1 MKALLGS
8 QDVWDIVSNGY
19 EEPESDAALNQA
31 QREALQNTRKKDQ
44 KALTIIHQ
52 AIDDN
57 NFEKISGAT
66 TAYQAWQILEN
77 TYKGVDRVKKVRLQK
92 LRGDYESLHMK
103 ESESVSDYTSRLLA
117 VVNEMKR
124 FGETISD
131 EQVVEKILRS
141 LDEKFNFIVVAIEE
155 SKDLST
161 MSIDQLM
168 GSLQAHEEKL
178 LKKNKQ
184 MTEQLFQSKLK
195 LKDKEGS
202 LEKGNRGRGRG
213 GNRGRGD
220 FKDRGQGSYGQRK
233 FDESNSN
240 SNSSRGRGRQHYSRS
255 SWERSNNDRR
265 YDKRQVECYNC
276 HKFGHYSWECRN
288 RVEENANY
296 AEKDEESGDSS
307 LFLACKGA
315 ETCENSAWYLDSGAS
330 NHMCGSKSMFI
341 ELDESVGGDIVF
353 GDATKIPVKGKG
365 KILINLKNGKHEF
378 ISNVYYVP
386 NMKNNILSLGQLLE
400 KGYNILMKDYSLL
413 IRDNHDKIIAKVQM
427 TKNRMFLLNIQ
438 TDVAQC
444 LKSCLKDPNWIWH
457 LRFGHLNFDGLRL
470 LARKNMVKGLP
481 YVKLPDQLCEGCLH
495 GKQSRKSFPQESSW
509 RARRPLELVHTDLCG
524 PIKPSSFG
532 KNNYFLLF
540 IDDFSRKTWV
550 YFVKEKSEVFGMF
563 KRFKALVEKESG
575 YYIKALRSDRGG
587 EFTSNEFKTF
597 CVENGIRRTMT
608 VPFTP
613 QQNGVVER
621 KNRTILNMAR
631 SMLKCKKMPK
641 EFWAQAVEC
650 AVYLSNR
657 SPTRSL
663 WNKTPQQAW
672 TGRKPSIGHL
682 RVFGCMA
689 YAHIPDQKRSKLDDK
704 SEKYVFVGYDA
715 SSKGYKLYN
724 PVTKKTI
731 VSRDVVFDEEAS
743 WNWNDEPEDYKFLFF
758 PDERDEPSDIAS
770 PPTSPITPQQ
780 STSSSSASSSEGPR
794 GMRSLQ
800 DIYDET
806 EELSQSFNNLT
817 LFCLFADSEPLNFE
831 EASQNDK
838 WKIAMDE
845 EIKAIKK
852 NDTWELSTLPNGKKA
867 VGVKWVFKI
876 KRNEKGEVERYKARL
891 VAKGYSQRKGI
902 DYDEVFAPVARLE
915 TIRLL
920 IALAA
925 QNNWKIFQM
934 DVKSAFL
941 NGYLEEEVYLEQPPG
956 YSVKG
961 QEDKV
966 LKLKKALYGLKQA
979 PRMWNSRI
987 NKYFLDNGYLRCP
1000 YEHSLYIKVNGHGDI
1015 LVVCLY
1021 VDDLIFTGNCASMFE
1036 DLKKAMT
1043 QEFEMTDIG
1052 LMSYYLGIEVKQSE
1066 EGIFISQERYTREIL
1081 EKFNMM
1087 NSKPVATPIETG
1099 TKLSKHEEGDDVD
1112 PSYFKSL
1119 VGSLRYLTCTRP
1131 DILFSVGLVSRFMES
1146 PTTTH
1151 LKVAKRILRYLRGT
1165 LDYGLFYSSSK
1176 EFKLEGYCDSDWAGD
1191 TNDRKSTS
1199 GYVFF
1204 IGNTAFTWSSK
1215 KQPIVTLSTCEAEY
1229 VAAASCVCHAV
1240 WLRNLLKTVGILQED
1255 PTVIHIDN
1263 KSTIALA
1270 KNPVFHDRSKH
1281 IDTRF
1286 HFIRDCIS
1294 RKEVQVEYVKTE
1306 DQIADIF
1313 TKPLKVNV
1321 FNNLRT
1327 LLGVFQN
1334 KKHV

>member
-1 MKALLGS
+1 MANNNLVPFQVPRLMKENYSSWCIRMKALLGS

-57 NFEKISGAT
+57 NFEKISRAT

-77 TYKGVDRVKKVRLQK
+77 TYKGVDRVKKVRFQK

-168 GSLQAHEEKL
+168 GSLQAHQENL
-178 LKKNKQ
+178 FKKNKQ

-195 LKDKEGS
+195 LKDKEDG

-220 FKDRGQGSYGQRK
+220 FKDRGRGSYGQRK

-255 SWERSNNDRR
+255 SGERSNNGRR
-265 YDKRQVECYNC
+265 N
-276 HKFGHYSWECRN
+276 S
-288 RVEENANY
+288 VEENANY

-330 NHMCGSKSMFI
+330 NHMCGSKSMFV

-353 GDATKIPVKGKG
+353 GDATKIPVKG
-365 KILINLKNGKHEF
+365 
-378 ISNVYYVP
+378 
-386 NMKNNILSLGQLLE
+386 
-400 KGYNILMKDYSLL
+400 
-413 IRDNHDKIIAKVQM
+413 
-427 TKNRMFLLNIQ
+427 
-438 TDVAQC
+438 
-444 LKSCLKDPNWIWH
+444 KDPNWIWH

-509 RARRPLELVHTDLCG
+509 RARRPLD
-524 PIKPSSFG
+524 
-532 KNNYFLLF
+532 
-540 IDDFSRKTWV
+540 RKTWV

-743 WNWNDEPEDYKFLFF
+743 WNWNDEPEDYKFLCF
-758 PDERDEPSDIAS
+758 PDEHDEPSDIAS

-1294 RKEVQVEYVKTE
+1294 RKEGSSRL
-1306 DQIADIF
+1306 DI
-1313 TKPLKVNV
+1313 PISKVLIPGF
-1321 FNNLRT
+1321 FNNSIWDL
-1327 LLGVFQN
+1327 
-1334 KKHV
+1334 

>member
-19 EEPESDAALNQA
+19 EEPESDATFNQA
-31 QREALQNTRKKDQ
+31 QREALQNTRKNDQ

-103 ESESVSDYTSRLLA
+103 ESESVSYYTSRLLA

-195 LKDKEGS
+195 LKDKEGN

-220 FKDRGQGSYGQRK
+220 FKDQGRGSYGQRK

-240 SNSSRGRGRQHYSRS
+240 SNSSRGRGRQHYSR
-255 SWERSNNDRR
+255 
-265 YDKRQVECYNC
+265 
-276 HKFGHYSWECRN
+276 N

-307 LFLACKGA
+307 LLLACKGV
-315 ETCENSAWYLDSGAS
+315 ETCENNAWYLDSGAS
-330 NHMCGSKSMFI
+330 NHMCGSKLMFV

-353 GDATKIPVKGKG
+353 GDATKIPMKGK
-365 KILINLKNGKHEF
+365 
-378 ISNVYYVP
+378 
-386 NMKNNILSLGQLLE
+386 
-400 KGYNILMKDYSLL
+400 
-413 IRDNHDKIIAKVQM
+413 
-427 TKNRMFLLNIQ
+427 
-438 TDVAQC
+438 
-444 LKSCLKDPNWIWH
+444 
-457 LRFGHLNFDGLRL
+457 
-470 LARKNMVKGLP
+470 RKNMVKGLP

-509 RARRPLELVHTDLCG
+509 RARRPLD
-524 PIKPSSFG
+524 
-532 KNNYFLLF
+532 
-540 IDDFSRKTWV
+540 RKTWV

-743 WNWNDEPEDYKFLFF
+743 WNWNDEPEDYKFLCF

-1066 EGIFISQERYTREIL
+1066 EGIFISQERYTRDIL

-1087 NSKPVATPIETG
+1087 NSKSVATPIETG

-1229 VAAASCVCHAV
+1229 IAAASCVCHAV

-1327 LLGVFQN
+1327 LLGVFFKTKN
-1334 KKHV
+1334 MFKGGC

>member
-1 MKALLGS
+1 
-8 QDVWDIVSNGY
+8 
-19 EEPESDAALNQA
+19 
-31 QREALQNTRKKDQ
+31 
-44 KALTIIHQ
+44 
-52 AIDDN
+52 
-57 NFEKISGAT
+57 
-66 TAYQAWQILEN
+66 
-77 TYKGVDRVKKVRLQK
+77 
-92 LRGDYESLHMK
+92 
-103 ESESVSDYTSRLLA
+103 
-117 VVNEMKR
+117 
-124 FGETISD
+124 
-131 EQVVEKILRS
+131 
-141 LDEKFNFIVVAIEE
+141 
-155 SKDLST
+155 
-161 MSIDQLM
+161 
-168 GSLQAHEEKL
+168 
-178 LKKNKQ
+178 
-184 MTEQLFQSKLK
+184 
-195 LKDKEGS
+195 
-202 LEKGNRGRGRG
+202 
-213 GNRGRGD
+213 
-220 FKDRGQGSYGQRK
+220 
-233 FDESNSN
+233 
-240 SNSSRGRGRQHYSRS
+240 
-255 SWERSNNDRR
+255 
-265 YDKRQVECYNC
+265 
-276 HKFGHYSWECRN
+276 
-288 RVEENANY
+288 
-296 AEKDEESGDSS
+296 
-307 LFLACKGA
+307 
-315 ETCENSAWYLDSGAS
+315 
-330 NHMCGSKSMFI
+330 
-341 ELDESVGGDIVF
+341 
-353 GDATKIPVKGKG
+353 
-365 KILINLKNGKHEF
+365 
-378 ISNVYYVP
+378 
-386 NMKNNILSLGQLLE
+386 
-400 KGYNILMKDYSLL
+400 
-413 IRDNHDKIIAKVQM
+413 
-427 TKNRMFLLNIQ
+427 
-438 TDVAQC
+438 
-444 LKSCLKDPNWIWH
+444 
-457 LRFGHLNFDGLRL
+457 
-470 LARKNMVKGLP
+470 
-481 YVKLPDQLCEGCLH
+481 
-495 GKQSRKSFPQESSW
+495 
-509 RARRPLELVHTDLCG
+509 
-524 PIKPSSFG
+524 
-532 KNNYFLLF
+532 
-540 IDDFSRKTWV
+540 
-550 YFVKEKSEVFGMF
+550 
-563 KRFKALVEKESG
+563 
-575 YYIKALRSDRGG
+575 
-587 EFTSNEFKTF
+587 
-597 CVENGIRRTMT
+597 
-608 VPFTP
+608 
-613 QQNGVVER
+613 
-621 KNRTILNMAR
+621 
-631 SMLKCKKMPK
+631 
-641 EFWAQAVEC
+641 
-650 AVYLSNR
+650 
-657 SPTRSL
+657 
-663 WNKTPQQAW
+663 
-672 TGRKPSIGHL
+672 
-682 RVFGCMA
+682 
-689 YAHIPDQKRSKLDDK
+689 
-704 SEKYVFVGYDA
+704 
-715 SSKGYKLYN
+715 
-724 PVTKKTI
+724 
-731 VSRDVVFDEEAS
+731 
-743 WNWNDEPEDYKFLFF
+743 
-758 PDERDEPSDIAS
+758 
-770 PPTSPITPQQ
+770 
-780 STSSSSASSSEGPR
+780 
-794 GMRSLQ
+794 MRSLQ

-817 LFCLFADSEPLNFE
+817 LFCLFGDSEPLNFE
-831 EASQNDK
+831 EALQNDK

-902 DYDEVFAPVARLE
+902 DYDEVFAPIARLE

-941 NGYLEEEVYLEQPPG
+941 NEYLEEEVYLEQPPG

-1043 QEFEMTDIG
+1043 QEFEMIDIG

-1112 PSYFKSL
+1112 PSYFKRL

-1204 IGNTAFTWSSK
+1204 FGNTAFTWSSK

-1229 VAAASCVCHAV
+1229 VAATSCVCHAV
-1240 WLRNLLKTVGILQED
+1240 WLRNLLKTVEILQED

-1334 KKHV
+1334 KKTCLREDVEN

>member
-1 MKALLGS
+1 
-8 QDVWDIVSNGY
+8 
-19 EEPESDAALNQA
+19 
-31 QREALQNTRKKDQ
+31 
-44 KALTIIHQ
+44 
-52 AIDDN
+52 
-57 NFEKISGAT
+57 
-66 TAYQAWQILEN
+66 
-77 TYKGVDRVKKVRLQK
+77 
-92 LRGDYESLHMK
+92 
-103 ESESVSDYTSRLLA
+103 
-117 VVNEMKR
+117 
-124 FGETISD
+124 
-131 EQVVEKILRS
+131 
-141 LDEKFNFIVVAIEE
+141 
-155 SKDLST
+155 
-161 MSIDQLM
+161 
-168 GSLQAHEEKL
+168 
-178 LKKNKQ
+178 
-184 MTEQLFQSKLK
+184 
-195 LKDKEGS
+195 
-202 LEKGNRGRGRG
+202 
-213 GNRGRGD
+213 
-220 FKDRGQGSYGQRK
+220 
-233 FDESNSN
+233 
-240 SNSSRGRGRQHYSRS
+240 
-255 SWERSNNDRR
+255 
-265 YDKRQVECYNC
+265 
-276 HKFGHYSWECRN
+276 
-288 RVEENANY
+288 
-296 AEKDEESGDSS
+296 
-307 LFLACKGA
+307 
-315 ETCENSAWYLDSGAS
+315 
-330 NHMCGSKSMFI
+330 
-341 ELDESVGGDIVF
+341 
-353 GDATKIPVKGKG
+353 
-365 KILINLKNGKHEF
+365 
-378 ISNVYYVP
+378 
-386 NMKNNILSLGQLLE
+386 
-400 KGYNILMKDYSLL
+400 
-413 IRDNHDKIIAKVQM
+413 
-427 TKNRMFLLNIQ
+427 
-438 TDVAQC
+438 
-444 LKSCLKDPNWIWH
+444 
-457 LRFGHLNFDGLRL
+457 
-470 LARKNMVKGLP
+470 
-481 YVKLPDQLCEGCLH
+481 
-495 GKQSRKSFPQESSW
+495 
-509 RARRPLELVHTDLCG
+509 
-524 PIKPSSFG
+524 
-532 KNNYFLLF
+532 
-540 IDDFSRKTWV
+540 
-550 YFVKEKSEVFGMF
+550 MF

-597 CVENGIRRTMT
+597 CAENGIRRPMT

-650 AVYLSNR
+650 TVYLSNR

-743 WNWNDEPEDYKFLFF
+743 WNWNDEPEDYKFLCF

>member
-1 MKALLGS
+1 MLRKMK
-8 QDVWDIVSNGY
+8 
-19 EEPESDAALNQA
+19 
-31 QREALQNTRKKDQ
+31 K
-44 KALTIIHQ
+44 
-52 AIDDN
+52 
-57 NFEKISGAT
+57 
-66 TAYQAWQILEN
+66 
-77 TYKGVDRVKKVRLQK
+77 
-92 LRGDYESLHMK
+92 
-103 ESESVSDYTSRLLA
+103 
-117 VVNEMKR
+117 
-124 FGETISD
+124 
-131 EQVVEKILRS
+131 
-141 LDEKFNFIVVAIEE
+141 
-155 SKDLST
+155 
-161 MSIDQLM
+161 
-168 GSLQAHEEKL
+168 
-178 LKKNKQ
+178 
-184 MTEQLFQSKLK
+184 
-195 LKDKEGS
+195 
-202 LEKGNRGRGRG
+202 
-213 GNRGRGD
+213 
-220 FKDRGQGSYGQRK
+220 
-233 FDESNSN
+233 
-240 SNSSRGRGRQHYSRS
+240 
-255 SWERSNNDRR
+255 
-265 YDKRQVECYNC
+265 
-276 HKFGHYSWECRN
+276 
-288 RVEENANY
+288 
-296 AEKDEESGDSS
+296 SGDSS

-330 NHMCGSKSMFI
+330 NHMCGSKSMFV

-413 IRDNHDKIIAKVQM
+413 IRDNHDKINAKVQM

-438 TDVAQC
+438 TDVARC

-597 CVENGIRRTMT
+597 CAENGIRRPMT

-657 SPTRSL
+657 SPIRSL

-672 TGRKPSIGHL
+672 IGRKPSIGHL

-817 LFCLFADSEPLNFE
+817 LFCLFGDSEPLNFE

-845 EIKAIKK
+845 KIKAIKK

-920 IALAA
+920 IALAT

-956 YSVKG
+956 YCVKG

-1036 DLKKAMT
+1036 DLKNAMT